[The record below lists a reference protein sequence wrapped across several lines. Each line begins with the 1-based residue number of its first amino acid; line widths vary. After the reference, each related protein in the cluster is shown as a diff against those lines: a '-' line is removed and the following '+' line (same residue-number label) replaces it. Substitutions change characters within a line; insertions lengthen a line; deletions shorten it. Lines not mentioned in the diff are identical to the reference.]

1 MQEFIKGMQNR
12 LLYCLDLGLGIV
24 KEYLILDDLV
34 EIRVSQK
41 SAILC
46 VSVL

>member
-1 MQEFIKGMQNR
+1 MQETIKEMQNR
-12 LLYCLDLGLGIV
+12 LLYCLGLGLGIV
-24 KEYLILDDLV
+24 EEYLILDDLV

-46 VSVL
+46 VSVS